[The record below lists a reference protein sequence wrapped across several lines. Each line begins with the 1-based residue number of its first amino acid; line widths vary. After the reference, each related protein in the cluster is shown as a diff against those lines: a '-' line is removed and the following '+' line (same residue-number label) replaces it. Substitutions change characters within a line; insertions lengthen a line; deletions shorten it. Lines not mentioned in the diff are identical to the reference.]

1 MTRLIIVVAGLAAFA
16 VHGRLLAAPANT
28 DVGSVRMSLNP
39 SHVCATSGAGSY
51 PNVDLIIEN
60 QGGTERKIEEVR
72 AVVRDGAGHL
82 LERRLLW
89 QQALSLLG
97 SDVTLPPKSKTVIF
111 NPFAFST
118 NVVGKSL
125 TFEFLLASQATPI
138 AATTTPRECVNAYRL
153 SLPISGRVLVYDGF
167 DFLSHHRRGT
177 YSDDWSS
184 AMGITDN
191 FQRFGL
197 DLVVVDDAGRYFT
210 GDGMRTDQWLGWG
223 KPVRAAAGGIVAATH
238 DGQPDNVVIGTVDR
252 WTTRPSR
259 ADPMSSYGNYVLIDH
274 GRGEYSLV
282 GHLRNRSVRVV
293 QGERVSAGQAIGAMG
308 NSGASGGVHTHFE
321 RRTGWGLAGI
331 QTLPAYFSGVT
342 RAGSATSN
350 RPVAINSGD
359 VVVSR

>member
-1 MTRLIIVVAGLAAFA
+1 MNRLIIFVAGLAAFSA
-16 VHGRLLAAPANT
+16 HAQLSAAPADAEN
-28 DVGSVRMSLNP
+28 GPVRMSLNP
-39 SHVCATSGAGSY
+39 AHVCATSGAGSY
-51 PNVDLIIEN
+51 PNVDLIIDN
-60 QGGTERKIEEVR
+60 QGAEERKIEEVR
-72 AVVRDGAGHL
+72 AVVRDGAGRL

-97 SDVTLPPKSKTVIF
+97 SDVTLSPKSKTVIF

-118 NVVGKSL
+118 NVAGKSL
-125 TFEFLLASQATPI
+125 TFEILIAGQATPI
-138 AATTTPRECVNAYRL
+138 AATTTPRACENAYRL
-153 SLPISGRVLVYDGF
+153 SLPISGRMLVYDGF

-177 YSDDWSS
+177 YLDDWSS

-197 DLVVVDDAGRYFT
+197 DLVVVDDTGRFFT
-210 GDGMRTDQWLGWG
+210 GDGSRTDQWLGWG

-274 GRGEYSLV
+274 GHREYSLV
-282 GHLRNRSVRVV
+282 GHLKNGSVRVRK
-293 QGERVSAGQAIGAMG
+293 GERVSEGQAIGAMG

-342 RAGSATSN
+342 RAGTVRSK

-359 VVVSR
+359 VVVSH